1 MLPCLAFQL
10 LVLTYGM
17 HIYKLRV
24 LKSTIAYVVLKFG
37 IENRMKAELASFV
50 MCYMEA
56 KLLVETS
63 GTTSMIA
70 WDI

>member
-1 MLPCLAFQL
+1 MLPCLAFRL

-24 LKSTIAYVVLKFG
+24 PKSTISSVGLNLAS
-37 IENRMKAELASFV
+37 RMKAVLASFA
-50 MCYMEA
+50 MHYMEV
-56 KLLVETS
+56 KLPDVTS